1 MTEQVGSTG
10 EGAEQVAKNASQNN
24 KKLQSWALPP
34 KYIRFLI
41 IILLVLGVFFRFV
54 NLDRKFYWHDELYT
68 SLRISGFSQAE
79 MMQQVFNRP
88 AIAVKDL
95 QKYQYPNPEKN
106 LTDSILRSG
115 IPEPQL
121 PPLYFTLTRF
131 WIQMFG
137 NSVAVTRS
145 FSAFISLL
153 AFPCLYWLCLELF
166 DSSLTGWVAVG
177 LMAVSPFHVLF
188 AQEAR
193 PYSLW
198 TLLILLSSA
207 SLLRALRLKTK
218 GSWLV
223 YAVTLTLGFYSFLF
237 FVLVAVG
244 HGLYVLVIESFRA
257 TKTLR
262 AYLLSSVLGL
272 IPFTPWIVFVITS
285 WRIAAGGTSGTWSP
299 KGVSLLALLQTWVI
313 NISRIFLDFTVDY
326 TVILKNPLSYLI
338 IIFVGYSIYFLC
350 RHSSKQVWLF
360 VLILMGVT
368 GLTLIL
374 PDLIL
379 RGILSGVLRYAV
391 PSILG
396 IQLAVAYLFAR
407 KISSIPTQ
415 FWQQKLWLMAMLF
428 VFSMGVLSSSLISQ
442 AEFWWNKGADI
453 KEPEMVRIINQ
464 ASNPLL
470 ISERINILALSH
482 QLDPKVGIQ
491 MVYEKNIPKIS
502 EGFSEIFLYRPSEE
516 LRSGIE
522 KEYKNKARIVVEH
535 TQKMDP
541 VLQFT
546 SSLWKLEKQ

>member
-1 MTEQVGSTG
+1 
-10 EGAEQVAKNASQNN
+10 
-24 KKLQSWALPP
+24 
-34 KYIRFLI
+34 
-41 IILLVLGVFFRFV
+41 
-54 NLDRKFYWHDELYT
+54 
-68 SLRISGFSQAE
+68 
-79 MMQQVFNRP
+79 MQQVFNRP
-88 AIAVKDL
+88 AIAVKEL

-131 WIQMFG
+131 WIQIFG